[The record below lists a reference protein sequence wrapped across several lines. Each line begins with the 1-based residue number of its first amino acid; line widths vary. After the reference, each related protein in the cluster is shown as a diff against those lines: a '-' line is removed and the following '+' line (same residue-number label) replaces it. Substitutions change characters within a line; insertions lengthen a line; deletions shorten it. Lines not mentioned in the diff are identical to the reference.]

1 MEGLPMKRLGMA
13 VAIMLGTIMLTMGG
27 TARASHRC
35 TLDLSTLV
43 SVHSTVNVQAE
54 PDNAPW
60 PPPVRTTS
68 DLLLSAGGAATLMRT
83 DTPFEAASSRTFLS
97 GQLPNQLLAQ
107 VRTAVANVG
116 AGPFPDCY
124 VPSDPDPPTGE
135 STKGVRYI
143 TLYAPF
149 SVTAF
154 RIQHADPDETLLPA
168 CEPPVVTLEGVLQT
182 AERTVRKGDL
192 RPLQCSPR

>member
-1 MEGLPMKRLGMA
+1 MRRLGIVA
-13 VAIMLGTIMLTMGG
+13 AIMLTTAG
-27 TARASHRC
+27 TAHASHRC

-43 SVHSTVNVQAE
+43 SVHSAVNVQAE

-60 PPPVRTTS
+60 PPSVRITS
-68 DLLLSAGGAATLMRT
+68 DLLLSAGGAATLMST
-83 DTPFEAASSRTFLS
+83 DTPFQASSVRTFLS
-97 GQLPNQLLAQ
+97 VRLPNQLLAQ
-107 VRTAVANVG
+107 VQAAVANAA
-116 AGPFPDCY
+116 AGPLPDCY

-135 STKGVRYI
+135 STKGVRFI

-149 SVTAF
+149 SVTTF

-168 CEPPVVTLEGVLQT
+168 CEPPVVTLERALQT
-182 AERTVRKGDL
+182 AERTVRNGEA